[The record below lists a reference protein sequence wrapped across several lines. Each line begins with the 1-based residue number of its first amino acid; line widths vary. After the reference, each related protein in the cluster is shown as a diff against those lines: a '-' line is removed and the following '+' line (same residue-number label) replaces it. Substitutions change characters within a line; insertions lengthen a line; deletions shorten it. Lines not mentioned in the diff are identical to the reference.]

1 MKNRSPRLSLLLIVS
16 ILALIGCESKAVL
29 PTETATTN
37 PVEAPTEVPSAS
49 GSTVVSTA
57 TPTRVS
63 VTPEDATGGATA
75 NWQIYR
81 NEKYGYSFK
90 YFADCHLGPMPE
102 GCKKAPPAERDPE
115 CLCFLDGDNPNH
127 VFLQACLGNLDH
139 PTLLTWEVSH
149 FETPAFNPP
158 QGADLVAWMREKW
171 SSYEDTPDEPNTDI
185 GGMPAVRYL
194 SPQSP
199 MAPSVETIYFMKD
212 AMLFEIRMLSVEEG
226 NNRELYDQMVS
237 SFSTFEVS

>member
-1 MKNRSPRLSLLLIVS
+1 MD
-16 ILALIGCESKAVL
+16 E
-29 PTETATTN
+29 
-37 PVEAPTEVPSAS
+37 
-49 GSTVVSTA
+49 
-57 TPTRVS
+57 
-63 VTPEDATGGATA
+63 
-75 NWQIYR
+75 
-81 NEKYGYSFK
+81 
-90 YFADCHLGPMPE
+90 
-102 GCKKAPPAERDPE
+102 
-115 CLCFLDGDNPNH
+115 
-127 VFLQACLGNLDH
+127 
-139 PTLLTWEVSH
+139 
-149 FETPAFNPP
+149 
-158 QGADLVAWMREKW
+158 EKW